1 MQAEREGAAELGAL
15 LVLALAVALVWLAPA
30 GVGAQLEARARTDAE
45 LYRREASPFRWDF
58 ADPRARVGPLQ
69 GLQQDSGRG
78 DALALTLTQSSGD
91 FGLRLSG
98 QRIDPAVLPTLRL
111 DYRSDAP
118 LRLRLRAAAD
128 LQPQTRPG
136 AWIDLPA
143 RTDTMTQAAAEVGGL
158 PIALGP
164 TLPLLDGPIAQLRL
178 EFEAEPGQRF
188 SLRSAELLPPR
199 CGPKPCI
206 PPRLALP
213 ADAST
218 RWLLAVRDE
227 QLAAAPQLRVGA
239 DANEPLARA
248 AAAVTAL
255 SPALA
260 ATLGALIALLA
271 WAFARFRSGPTRASA
286 ALLVGAITPALLL
299 SLGLPR
305 FPPEPGDALLLAGWA
320 LALLAL
326 WPRERT
332 SMHAT
337 AEVPQRSAPEFTAAE
352 TQDTQAPTV
361 AETVERPDPQGDS
374 ASPELTRQ
382 TPSAAAAWL
391 VASGFTVLAVV
402 ALAAWAWLEAPELR
416 LDPRAFDA
424 ERLLRY
430 AAWAALQQ
438 LWLARFALPHLRA
451 LGLGPWTLLLAGLLF
466 AALHLPNLELMGLCF
481 IGGCVWAWMAERYG
495 RLLPQIASHAALGL
509 ATAALLPP
517 ELLRSLEVG
526 GRYVFAPL

>member
-1 MQAEREGAAELGAL
+1 MQSEREGAAELGAL

-30 GVGAQLEARARTDAE
+30 GVGAQLEARARADAD

-58 ADPRARVGPLQ
+58 TDPRARVGPLQ
-69 GLQQDSGRG
+69 GLQQESRG
-78 DALALTLTQSSGD
+78 EDALALRLMQSSGD

-143 RTDTMTQAAAEVGGL
+143 RTDSVTEAGAL

-164 TLPLLDGPIAQLRL
+164 LLPLIDGPIAQLRL

-188 SLRSAELLPPR
+188 ALHSAELLPPR
-199 CGPKPCI
+199 CGSEPCI

-227 QLAAAPQLRVGA
+227 RLAAAPQLRVGA
-239 DANEPLARA
+239 DANETLVRA

-271 WAFARFRSGPTRASA
+271 WACARFCAGPTRASA
-286 ALLVGAITPALLL
+286 ALLIGAITPALLL

-305 FPPEPGDALLLAGWA
+305 FPPTLGDAVLMAGWA

-326 WPRERT
+326 WPRERA

-337 AEVPQRSAPEFTAAE
+337 VEVPHRSAPAFTAAE

-361 AETVERPDPQGDS
+361 AETLERPDPQGDS
-374 ASPELTRQ
+374 ASSVLTRQ

-391 VASGFTVLAVV
+391 VALGFTVLGVV
-402 ALAAWAWLEAPELR
+402 ALAVWAWLETPEMR
-416 LDPRAFDA
+416 LDPIAIEV
-424 ERLLRY
+424 ERLLR
-430 AAWAALQQ
+430 
-438 LWLARFALPHLRA
+438 
-451 LGLGPWTLLLAGLLF
+451 
-466 AALHLPNLELMGLCF
+466 
-481 IGGCVWAWMAERYG
+481 
-495 RLLPQIASHAALGL
+495 
-509 ATAALLPP
+509 
-517 ELLRSLEVG
+517 
-526 GRYVFAPL
+526 

>member
-1 MQAEREGAAELGAL
+1 MQSEREGAAEFGAL
-15 LVLALAVALVWLAPA
+15 LVLALAAALVWLAPA
-30 GVGAQLEARARTDAE
+30 GVGAQLEARARADAE

-58 ADPRARVGPLQ
+58 TDPRARVGPLQ
-69 GLQQDSGRG
+69 GLQQESVRD
-78 DALALTLTQSSGD
+78 DALALSLMESSGD

-98 QRIDPAVLPTLRL
+98 QHIDPAVLPTLRL

-143 RTDTMTQAAAEVGGL
+143 RTDSITEAGGL

-178 EFEAEPGQRF
+178 EFEAQRGQRF
-188 SLRSAELLPPR
+188 SLHSAELLPPR
-199 CGPKPCI
+199 CGSEPCV
-206 PPRLALP
+206 PPRFALP
-213 ADAST
+213 TDAST

-239 DANEPLARA
+239 DVSETLVRA

-271 WAFARFRSGPTRASA
+271 WACARFRSGRTRASA

-337 AEVPQRSAPEFTAAE
+337 VDLPHRSAPAFTAAE

-361 AETVERPDPQGDS
+361 AETVERPGPQIDS
-374 ASPELTRQ
+374 VTPVRTSQ
-382 TPSAAAAWL
+382 KPSAAAAWF
-391 VASGFTVLAVV
+391 VASGFTVLGVV
-402 ALAAWAWLEAPELR
+402 ALATWAWLEAPELR
-416 LDPRAFDA
+416 VDPRAFDA

-481 IGGCVWAWMAERYG
+481 IGGCVWAWMAERHG

>member
-1 MQAEREGAAELGAL
+1 VQSEREGAAEFGAL
-15 LVLALAVALVWLAPA
+15 LVLALAAALVWLAPA
-30 GVGAQLEARARTDAE
+30 GVGAQLEARARADAE

-58 ADPRARVGPLQ
+58 TDPRARVGPLQ
-69 GLQQDSGRG
+69 GLQQESVRD
-78 DALALTLTQSSGD
+78 DALALSLMQSSGD

-98 QRIDPAVLPTLRL
+98 QHIDPAVLPTLRL

-143 RTDTMTQAAAEVGGL
+143 RTDSVTEAGGL

-188 SLRSAELLPPR
+188 SLHSAELLPPR
-199 CGPKPCI
+199 CGPGPCV

-239 DANEPLARA
+239 DANEALVRA

-260 ATLGALIALLA
+260 ATLGALIAQLA
-271 WAFARFRSGPTRASA
+271 WAWARFFRGRTRASG
-286 ALLVGAITPALLL
+286 ALLLGAILPAALL

-305 FPPEPGDALLLAGWA
+305 FPPELVDTLLLAGWA

-326 WPRERT
+326 WPRERSLMRT
-332 SMHAT
+332 TTEAPHA
-337 AEVPQRSAPEFTAAE
+337 PAPDILSVE
-352 TQDTQAPTV
+352 TQDTRVPSAAEQV
-361 AETVERPDPQGDS
+361 ATPDSQSD
-374 ASPELTRQ
+374 AAAAVLTSR

-391 VASGFTVLAVV
+391 VALGFTVMGVV
-402 ALAAWAWLEAPELR
+402 ALAAWVWLEGPELR
-416 LDPRAFDA
+416 VDPRAFEV

-430 AAWAALQQ
+430 TAWAALQQ
-438 LWLARFALPHLRA
+438 LWLARFALPQLRA

-481 IGGCVWAWMAERYG
+481 IGGCAWAWMAERHG

-517 ELLRSLEVG
+517 TLLRSLEVG

>member
-1 MQAEREGAAELGAL
+1 MQSEREGAAELAAL

-30 GVGAQLEARARTDAE
+30 SVGAQLEARARADAE

-58 ADPRARVGPLQ
+58 TDPRARVGPLQ
-69 GLQQDSGRG
+69 GLQQESGG
-78 DALALTLTQSSGD
+78 EDGLTLSLMQGSGD

-98 QRIDPAVLPTLRL
+98 QRIDPGVLPTLRL

-143 RTDTMTQAAAEVGGL
+143 RTDGITEACGQT
-158 PIALGP
+158 IALGP

-199 CGPKPCI
+199 CGAEPCI

-213 ADAST
+213 ADPST

-239 DANEPLARA
+239 NASEPLVRA

-255 SPALA
+255 SPSLA
-260 ATLGALIALLA
+260 ATLGALMALLA
-271 WAFARFRSGPTRASA
+271 WACARFGAGPTRASA

-326 WPRERT
+326 RPRERSLMRAT
-332 SMHAT
+332 VEAPHAPSPD
-337 AEVPQRSAPEFTAAE
+337 VPSVE
-352 TQDTQAPTV
+352 TQHTRAPS
-361 AETVERPDPQGDS
+361 AAAQLASPDAQGD
-374 ASPELTRQ
+374 AAKPVLTSR
-382 TPSAAAAWL
+382 TPSAATAWL
-391 VASGFTVLAVV
+391 VASGFTVLGVV
-402 ALAAWAWLEAPELR
+402 TLAAWAWLETPELR
-416 LDPRAFDA
+416 LDPSAFEV

-430 AAWAALQQ
+430 IAWAALQQ
-438 LWLARFALPHLRA
+438 LWLARFALPQLRA

-466 AALHLPNLELMGLCF
+466 AALHLPNLELMGVCF
-481 IGGCVWAWMAERYG
+481 IGGCAWAWMAERHG

-517 ELLRSLEVG
+517 TLLRSLEVG